1 MRSNGSPSPLRTR
14 RSHTTNNGHARPTP
28 HGASAV
34 QSFLAPRSLDEVKEL
49 AKMIALAEWA
59 PECYRDIDGN
69 YALQKLELGI
79 MHGASV
85 GLGPIAAVQSIAII
99 NGKPSIWGDGALS
112 VIEHSGLL
120 EDMAEAYEVDDTQ
133 GLIAVCTM
141 KRHGRAT
148 PILNRFSTAMADQ
161 AGLTRIEGPWQSYP
175 ERMLR
180 MRARSWTMRDAFA
193 DVLRGLHI
201 REEVE
206 DFAATA
212 RFPRSA
218 AMAPRTKRGP
228 ATDLERT
235 TIANSATAS
244 SDIRSSGLTNTADIS
259 SVTGSGGEDQD
270 YTLVNADGVLIE
282 VTGRTALRTEFE
294 RLLLDKHLTASQVV
308 GVWESNAA
316 ARDILETARGKTPL
330 RQLEDHVKSI
340 QNAAEI
346 KLTPVKDAST
356 AQITGGTSD
365 LRVDIDPTWGTQ
377 KIFHRYREAVERY
390 ALNFRATGSEITEF
404 RQVNAAIESR
414 LQARLPE
421 QMAQLNARY
430 PANDAAPRRS
440 LLPSAHLP
448 NDAQEVGLAS
458 GGIA

>member
-1 MRSNGSPSPLRTR
+1 MRSNGSRWPLNAR
-14 RSHTTNNGHARPTP
+14 RRRPASSGRALRSAP
-28 HGASAV
+28 AASAI
-34 QSFLAPRSLDEVKEL
+34 QSFLAPRSLDEIKEL

-59 PECYRDIDGN
+59 PDCYRDIDCN
-69 YALQKLELGI
+69 YVLQKLELGI

-85 GLGPIAAVQSIAII
+85 GLGPIAAIQSIAII

-112 VIEHSGLL
+112 VIERSGLL
-120 EDMAEAYEVDDTQ
+120 EDMTEAYEEDDTQ
-133 GLIAVCTM
+133 GLTAVCTM

-148 PILNRFSTAMADQ
+148 PIVNRFSTAMADQ

-218 AMAPRTKRGP
+218 AMAPRTKRGS
-228 ATDLERT
+228 ATELKRT
-235 TIANSATAS
+235 TMANLAMAS
-244 SDIRSSGLTNTADIS
+244 SDIRSPGLTNTADIS

-270 YTLVNADGVLIE
+270 YTLVDADGDLIE

-294 RLLLDKHLTASQVV
+294 HLLLDKHLTANQIV

-316 ARDILETARGKTPL
+316 ARAVLETARGETPL
-330 RQLEDHVKSI
+330 RQLEDHVKSVR
-340 QNAAEI
+340 NAAEI
-346 KLTPVKDAST
+346 NMTPVKDAST
-356 AQITGGTSD
+356 AQIIGGTSD
-365 LRVDIDPTWGTQ
+365 LRVDIDPGWGTQ
-377 KIFHRYREAVERY
+377 KTFHRYREALEHY
-390 ALNFRATGSEITEF
+390 ALNARATASEITEF
-404 RQVNAAIESR
+404 RQANAAIEAR

-421 QMAQLNARY
+421 RMAQLNERY
-430 PANDAAPRRS
+430 PANDAAPRLS
-440 LLPSAHLP
+440 SLPSPHLP
-448 NDAQEVGLAS
+448 SDVQEVGLANES
-458 GGIA
+458 TA